1 MTGGI
6 LAARQLGP
14 AVREL
19 VPAWFVQVFVVLTE
33 LGNVGLFLVVFALD
47 YWFLDR
53 ERGAHAIGL
62 VVGGMAL
69 ITALKFHFAAP
80 RPPAS
85 VTAIP
90 ISGFSFPSG
99 HAMGAAVAYG
109 TLAVDLDVGSWK
121 QRFPVAGALIA
132 FVALSRVVLGVHFV
146 RDVVAGVLFGL
157 GFVVVAFALTKR
169 DPRKAFFLAV
179 ALGAVAFVVSGAS
192 SDGIEVLGSA
202 IGGTLP
208 GRPSKMSPGSTYE
221 APGSCSSP
229 PSSRFSPRSGT
240 SRCTGTTRPPSA
252 SSSTRV
258 SWRRS
263 WRRRSSR
270 TRSSGCGERAPRRR
284 SARPCR
290 RVPGDAV
297 HKGCPATPCARE
309 FSRSNP

>member
-19 VPAWFVQVFVVLTE
+19 VPAWFVQVFVVFTE

-202 IGGTLP
+202 IGGTLAW
-208 GRPSKMSPGSTYE
+208 E
-221 APGSCSSP
+221 ALEDVPRVDVRGARVVLVAAVLPVLAAVGYVSVYWDHP
-229 PSSRFSPRSGT
+229 PAVGLLLNAGILASILAAPLIEDPLERMRGT
-240 SRCTGTTRPPSA
+240 G
-252 SSSTRV
+252 
-258 SWRRS
+258 
-263 WRRRSSR
+263 
-270 TRSSGCGERAPRRR
+270 
-284 SARPCR
+284 
-290 RVPGDAV
+290 
-297 HKGCPATPCARE
+297 PAET
-309 FSRSNP
+309 